1 MHHLFRPAVL
11 SVLALLVSETA
22 VAADKSPEN
31 VPQVKSHVEELAKGL
46 DHPWSLAFLP
56 DKQGA
61 LITERSGQLRL
72 WRTGKGLSAPLT
84 GVPKV
89 WVAGQAGLWD
99 VRLAPDFATSRRVYL
114 SYALQ
119 GDKGQANTALGYG
132 RLAEDGGALEG
143 FKTIFVQQPA
153 LSSGINLGGRLA
165 FDQQGNIFM
174 SIGDNNHRMAA
185 QKLSSFNGKI
195 LRLTS
200 EGGVPKDNPLV
211 GRDKAKAEIWTYG
224 NRNPQGLAVNPWSG
238 ALWESEH
245 GPRGGDE
252 INLPL
257 AGKNYGWPI
266 ATYGINYSGQPIP
279 EAKGTH
285 VAGAEDPLY
294 YWPVS
299 PALSGMAFY
308 HATTFP
314 QWGHSLFVGALAG
327 KSLIRLTLQ
336 GNKVVSEERLLSEC
350 NERIREVQVGAD
362 GYVYVLTDESEG
374 KLLRVSPQ
382 DKPS

>member
-1 MHHLFRPAVL
+1 MNHLFRPAL
-11 SVLALLVSETA
+11 FSTLALLLSH
-22 VAADKSPEN
+22 AAFAANKSPEH
-31 VPQVKSHVEELAKGL
+31 VPQVKSQVEELATGL

-72 WRTGKGLSAPLT
+72 WQADKGLSAPLS

-132 RLAEDGGALEG
+132 RLAENGRSLED
-143 FKTIFVQQPA
+143 FKTIFVQEPA

-165 FDQQGNIFM
+165 FDPQGNVFL

-185 QKLSSFNGKI
+185 QQLDNFNGKI
-195 LRLTS
+195 LRLTP
-200 EGGVPKDNPLV
+200 EGGVPQDNPLV
-211 GRDKAKAEIWTYG
+211 GRNNAKAEIWTYG

-252 INLPL
+252 VNLPI
-257 AGKNYGWPI
+257 AGKNYGWPL

-285 VAGAEDPLY
+285 LVGAEDPLY

-314 QWGHSLFVGALAG
+314 QWDHSLFIGALAG
-327 KSLIRLTLQ
+327 KSLIRLTLK
-336 GNKVVSEERLLSEC
+336 GNEVVSEERLLEERK
-350 NERIREVQVGAD
+350 ERIREVQVGED
-362 GYVYVLTDESEG
+362 GYVYVLTDESNG
-374 KLLRVSPQ
+374 KLLRVAPQ
-382 DKPS
+382 K